1 MFGKI
6 TKQQVSHSFHKAK
19 KFIGHAYNQTK
30 GFLNHVDHGVQ
41 TFKQIY
47 DVVSPLVSKYA
58 NNHSENIHNTVNR
71 AIGGYE
77 NIRNKVIDGDQ
88 EIQKVK
94 HRLKKHID

>member
-19 KFIGHAYNQTK
+19 NFIGHAYNQTK
-30 GFLNHVDHGVQ
+30 GVLNHVDHRVQ

-58 NNHSENIHNTVNR
+58 IIILRRYTTISI
-71 AIGGYE
+71 
-77 NIRNKVIDGDQ
+77 KVCHHIIISGIKLLK
-88 EIQKVK
+88 EIKIFK
-94 HRLKKHID
+94 R